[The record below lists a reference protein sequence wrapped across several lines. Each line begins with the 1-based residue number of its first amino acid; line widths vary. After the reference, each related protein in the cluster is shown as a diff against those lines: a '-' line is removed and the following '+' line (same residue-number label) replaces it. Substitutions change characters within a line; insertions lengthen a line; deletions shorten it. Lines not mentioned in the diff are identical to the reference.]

1 MAQMPPLIIT
11 QSLPLC
17 TQLPFSLCSL
27 ALADTR
33 GPSERISAVLLA
45 EFRHG
50 YINKMPVPPA
60 SANHYPDTLC
70 TDYSYRQ
77 WGMNINYS
85 LSLRHQ
91 TSRMWSENMALLLAT
106 RRILCDKKKK
116 IFNYFAKSTLYA
128 ARRRFNGRGAT
139 LEGPSKT
146 TLATCSALPFKNLG
160 KLMSFHWHPHNK
172 AAWAFAGK
180 LYSSV
185 VPNQPVAADFIS
197 LVTGLQRELKTLP
210 AASLREC
217 FSSSEI
223 AISSFLIKDLS
234 IIAQLSKCN

>member
-1 MAQMPPLIIT
+1 
-11 QSLPLC
+11 
-17 TQLPFSLCSL
+17 
-27 ALADTR
+27 
-33 GPSERISAVLLA
+33 
-45 EFRHG
+45 
-50 YINKMPVPPA
+50 
-60 SANHYPDTLC
+60 
-70 TDYSYRQ
+70 
-77 WGMNINYS
+77 
-85 LSLRHQ
+85 
-91 TSRMWSENMALLLAT
+91 
-106 RRILCDKKKK
+106 
-116 IFNYFAKSTLYA
+116 
-128 ARRRFNGRGAT
+128 
-139 LEGPSKT
+139 
-146 TLATCSALPFKNLG
+146 
-160 KLMSFHWHPHNK
+160 MSFHWHPHNKGIYK